1 MRFACLYCCGEERE
15 GERHVSARLRG
26 EETEE
31 NSVTTAPNAL
41 KSLTLLPLCVIWL
54 TICLVIFALS
64 FWLVVVYLR
73 RTVPERRLVVREKKV
88 VSLGPESPSQKE
100 RHHSRG
106 GPGTPSLPLSL
117 SLHERSGPGHLAPG
131 QDGVSSHSPPR
142 QADLALPVHQQD
154 ELNHLRSSSV
164 SPQLPPPTST
174 TTRALSLP
182 TSRTLNQ
189 RPPGLGNTFPEKS
202 GNKNLSEKSS
212 EKRDRVPDGGGRG
225 GGNRGL
231 RSPPGARRG
240 FDRIISWTWRASRF
254 TFRCPAASAPRRVAR
269 GWAQLGH
276 TPLFHWPRGGVLS
289 EIGPRH
295 GTAG

>member
-1 MRFACLYCCGEERE
+1 MLWRRARGRETRFSETSWRGDGRKL
-15 GERHVSARLRG
+15 RHDGPECPEVAHLAPPVRDLAHYLPRDFRPLLLARGR
-26 EETEE
+26 
-31 NSVTTAPNAL
+31 
-41 KSLTLLPLCVIWL
+41 
-54 TICLVIFALS
+54 
-64 FWLVVVYLR
+64 
-73 RTVPERRLVVREKKV
+73 VPATYGPGKEVGGSRKKV

-100 RHHSRG
+100 RHHPRG
-106 GPGTPSLPLSL
+106 GPGTPSSSLSL

-276 TPLFHWPRGGVLS
+276 TPLLHWTRGGVLS

>member
-1 MRFACLYCCGEERE
+1 M
-15 GERHVSARLRG
+15 
-26 EETEE
+26 
-31 NSVTTAPNAL
+31 
-41 KSLTLLPLCVIWL
+41 
-54 TICLVIFALS
+54 
-64 FWLVVVYLR
+64 
-73 RTVPERRLVVREKKV
+73 
-88 VSLGPESPSQKE
+88 GPESPSQKE
-100 RHHSRG
+100 RHHPRG
-106 GPGTPSLPLSL
+106 GPGTPSSSLSL

>member
-1 MRFACLYCCGEERE
+1 MFVLLWRRARER
-15 GERHVSARLRG
+15 ERHVSARLRG
-26 EETEE
+26 EETEG

-73 RTVPERRLVVREKKV
+73 RTVPERRLVVGEKKKV

-100 RHHSRG
+100 RHHPRG
-106 GPGTPSLPLSL
+106 GPGTPSPSLPLSL

-189 RPPGLGNTFPEKS
+189 RPPGRSCWQHFSRKSLGTKIFQR
-202 GNKNLSEKSS
+202 KSS
-212 EKRDRVPDGGGRG
+212 EKRDRVPDRGRG
-225 GGNRGL
+225 EEEAIVGFARHPG
-231 RSPPGARRG
+231 PGAGLTESSHGHGGPPVSLSDALPPRRRG
-240 FDRIISWTWRASRF
+240 AWRGA
-254 TFRCPAASAPRRVAR
+254 
-269 GWAQLGH
+269 GH
-276 TPLFHWPRGGVLS
+276 T
-289 EIGPRH
+289 
-295 GTAG
+295 

>member
-1 MRFACLYCCGEERE
+1 MLWRRARGRETRFSETSWRGDGRKL
-15 GERHVSARLRG
+15 RHDGPECPEVAHLAPPVRDLAHYLPRDFRPLLLARGR
-26 EETEE
+26 
-31 NSVTTAPNAL
+31 
-41 KSLTLLPLCVIWL
+41 
-54 TICLVIFALS
+54 
-64 FWLVVVYLR
+64 
-73 RTVPERRLVVREKKV
+73 VPATYGPGKEVGGSRKKV

-100 RHHSRG
+100 RHHPRG
-106 GPGTPSLPLSL
+106 GPGTPSSSLSL

-154 ELNHLRSSSV
+154 DLNHLRSSSV

>member
-1 MRFACLYCCGEERE
+1 MEKSERE
-15 GERHVSARLRG
+15 RERHVSARLRG
-26 EETEE
+26 EETEG

-100 RHHSRG
+100 RHHPRG
-106 GPGTPSLPLSL
+106 GPGTPSPSLPLSL

-174 TTRALSLP
+174 TTR
-182 TSRTLNQ
+182 TLNHRSCWQ
-189 RPPGLGNTFPEKS
+189 HFSRKVWEQKS
-202 GNKNLSEKSS
+202 VRAL
-212 EKRDRVPDGGGRG
+212 KREIGFQDRGRG
-225 GGNRGL
+225 EEEAIVGFARHPG
-231 RSPPGARRG
+231 PGAGLTESSHGHGGPPVSLSDALPPRRRG
-240 FDRIISWTWRASRF
+240 AWRGA
-254 TFRCPAASAPRRVAR
+254 
-269 GWAQLGH
+269 GH
-276 TPLFHWPRGGVLS
+276 T
-289 EIGPRH
+289 
-295 GTAG
+295 

>member
-100 RHHSRG
+100 RHHPRG
-106 GPGTPSLPLSL
+106 GPGTPSSSLSL

-202 GNKNLSEKSS
+202 GNKNLSRERAL
-212 EKRDRVPDGGGRG
+212 KREIGFRTGEGEEEAIAGFARHPG
-225 GGNRGL
+225 
-231 RSPPGARRG
+231 PGAGLTESSHGHGGPPVSLSDALPPRRRG
-240 FDRIISWTWRASRF
+240 AWRGA
-254 TFRCPAASAPRRVAR
+254 
-269 GWAQLGH
+269 GH
-276 TPLFHWPRGGVLS
+276 S
-289 EIGPRH
+289 
-295 GTAG
+295 

>member
-100 RHHSRG
+100 RHHPRG
-106 GPGTPSLPLSL
+106 GPGAPSLSL
-117 SLHERSGPGHLAPG
+117 SLC
-131 QDGVSSHSPPR
+131 SHSPPR

>member
-1 MRFACLYCCGEERE
+1 ME
-15 GERHVSARLRG
+15 ARG
-26 EETEE
+26 
-31 NSVTTAPNAL
+31 
-41 KSLTLLPLCVIWL
+41 LP
-54 TICLVIFALS
+54 
-64 FWLVVVYLR
+64 
-73 RTVPERRLVVREKKV
+73 
-88 VSLGPESPSQKE
+88 
-100 RHHSRG
+100 
-106 GPGTPSLPLSL
+106 LPLSL

>member
-1 MRFACLYCCGEERE
+1 M
-15 GERHVSARLRG
+15 
-26 EETEE
+26 
-31 NSVTTAPNAL
+31 
-41 KSLTLLPLCVIWL
+41 
-54 TICLVIFALS
+54 
-64 FWLVVVYLR
+64 
-73 RTVPERRLVVREKKV
+73 
-88 VSLGPESPSQKE
+88 
-100 RHHSRG
+100 
-106 GPGTPSLPLSL
+106 
-117 SLHERSGPGHLAPG
+117 
-131 QDGVSSHSPPR
+131 
-142 QADLALPVHQQD
+142 PVHQQD

-254 TFRCPAASAPRRVAR
+254 TFRCPAASAPRRVAPMSR
-269 GWAQLGH
+269 HL
-276 TPLFHWPRGGVLS
+276 VLS
-289 EIGPRH
+289 PPVALEQSAIH
-295 GTAG
+295 STTYQLINVAGYNTWNNIVKHIPLYR

>member
-1 MRFACLYCCGEERE
+1 MSWRRARERE
-15 GERHVSARLRG
+15 TRFSKTTWRGDGRKLRHDGPECPEVAHLAPPVRDLAHYLPRDFRPLLLARGRVPATYG
-26 EETEE
+26 PGKKVGG
-31 NSVTTAPNAL
+31 SRKK
-41 KSLTLLPLCVIWL
+41 KSLAWAPKVPPRRNVTILVEARGLPLS
-54 TICLVIFALS
+54 LS
-64 FWLVVVYLR
+64 L
-73 RTVPERRLVVREKKV
+73 
-88 VSLGPESPSQKE
+88 
-100 RHHSRG
+100 
-106 GPGTPSLPLSL
+106 SLPLSL

-189 RPPGLGNTFPEKS
+189 RPPGLGNTFPGKVWEQKS
-202 GNKNLSEKSS
+202 FSRKSS
-212 EKRDRVPDGGGRG
+212 KKRDRVPDGGGRG

-231 RSPPGARRG
+231 SSPPGARRG

-289 EIGPRH
+289 GIGPRH

>member
-1 MRFACLYCCGEERE
+1 M
-15 GERHVSARLRG
+15 
-26 EETEE
+26 
-31 NSVTTAPNAL
+31 
-41 KSLTLLPLCVIWL
+41 
-54 TICLVIFALS
+54 
-64 FWLVVVYLR
+64 
-73 RTVPERRLVVREKKV
+73 
-88 VSLGPESPSQKE
+88 
-100 RHHSRG
+100 
-106 GPGTPSLPLSL
+106 
-117 SLHERSGPGHLAPG
+117 
-131 QDGVSSHSPPR
+131 
-142 QADLALPVHQQD
+142 PVHQQD

-174 TTRALSLP
+174 TTPALSLP
-182 TSRTLNQ
+182 TSCTLNQ

-202 GNKNLSEKSS
+202 GTKIFQRKSS

-276 TPLFHWPRGGVLS
+276 TPLLHWPRGGVLS
-289 EIGPRH
+289 GIGPRH